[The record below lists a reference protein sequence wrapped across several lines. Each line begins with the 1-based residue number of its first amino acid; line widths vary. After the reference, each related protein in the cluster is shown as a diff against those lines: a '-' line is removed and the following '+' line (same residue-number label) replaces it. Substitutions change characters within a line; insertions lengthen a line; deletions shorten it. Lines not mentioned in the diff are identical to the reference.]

1 MIARFIIAL
10 ATLCLV
16 FGCSRDDA
24 SKKRLK
30 TYILDKEPKIEKR
43 LNVDFD
49 GKVELIGYK
58 FNTKSPK
65 PDKKVKLTLYWKP
78 KQKLDDNMKLFT
90 HVLDGSG
97 EKVAS
102 LDDKGPLREKKGG
115 KTSLPLSQWEPGKIY
130 VDEQPFKIPSKIKTE
145 RFQIVTGITKG
156 GQRVAIKSGPK
167 DSQNRATVLNMAFS
181 KSDSKPKTA
190 KLPGVRVDKLDAK
203 AKIKID
209 GKLDEP
215 EWEKASMLGPFVD
228 VMTGQPN
235 KSFPVNGKARLLW
248 NSQNLY
254 VAFEVEDKDVVGG
267 FPKGAKDPHLWT
279 KDTVELMVDPEGD
292 ADNADYYEIQIGPQ
306 NLVFD
311 SQFDQYNEPKKEPDG
326 PFGHEE
332 WTAQLKSAVVV
343 DGTLDKPGDEDK
355 GYVVE
360 AMIPWKS
367 FGKAKQL
374 PPNSGDVWRMN
385 FYAMQENSGVAWS
398 PILGQGNFHK
408 AARFGRVI
416 WIDSSVVPDGGAP
429 DGGSADG
436 GATSPA
442 AASGTTKP
450 PAAGTP
456 PAAPKPAAPAPAPA
470 APAAS
475 VPR

>member
-1 MIARFIIAL
+1 MIVRWIVAL
-10 ATLCLV
+10 LTLCLV

-24 SKKRLK
+24 AKKKLK
-30 TYILDKEPKIEKR
+30 GYVLDKEPKIESR

-49 GKVELIGYK
+49 GKVELLGYK

-65 PDKKVKLTLYWKP
+65 IDKKVKLTLYWKP
-78 KQKLDDNMKLFT
+78 KQKLEDGTKLFT
-90 HVLDGSG
+90 QVLDASG
-97 EKVAS
+97 ERVMT

-115 KTSLPLSQWEPGKIY
+115 KPVFPISQWEPGKIY
-130 VDEQPFKIPSKIKTE
+130 VDEIPFKLSSKIKTD
-145 RFQIVTGITKG
+145 RFQIVAGVTKG
-156 GQRVAIKSGPK
+156 SERLAIKAGAK
-167 DSQNRATVLNMAFS
+167 DSQNRAMVLSMALNRS
-181 KSDSKPKTA
+181 ESKPKTP
-190 KLPGVRVDKLDAK
+190 KLPSVKVNKLDAK

-215 EWEKASMLGPFVD
+215 EWASAADVGPFVD

-235 KSFPVNGKARLLW
+235 KSFPVNGKAKLLW
-248 NSQNLY
+248 NAQNLY
-254 VAFEVEDKDVVGG
+254 VAFEVEDKDIVGG

-279 KDTVELMVDPEGD
+279 KDTVELMVDPDGD
-292 ADNADYYEIQIGPQ
+292 GDNTDYYEIQIGPQ

-311 SQFDQYNEPKKEPDG
+311 SQFDAYNEPKTEPDG

-332 WTAQLKSAVVV
+332 WSSALKSAVVV

-367 FGKAKQL
+367 FSKAKQL
-374 PPNSGDVWRMN
+374 PPASGDVWRMN

-408 AARFGRVI
+408 ASRFGKVM
-416 WIDSSVVPDGGAP
+416 WIDPSAVPDGGAP
-429 DGGSADG
+429 DA
-436 GATSPA
+436 GA
-442 AASGTTKP
+442 G
-450 PAAGTP
+450 
-456 PAAPKPAAPAPAPA
+456 A

-475 VPR
+475 ASGLPLPAPLGSTKKVFPKATPTASAPQ

>member
-1 MIARFIIAL
+1 MIRRFIIAF

-16 FGCSRDDA
+16 LGCSRDDA
-24 SKKRLK
+24 AKKRLK
-30 TYILDKEPKIEKR
+30 RYILDKEPKIEKR

-58 FNTKSPK
+58 FNTKWPK
-65 PDKKVKLTLYWKP
+65 PNKKVKLTFYWKP
-78 KQKLDDNMKLFT
+78 KQKLDENMKLFT

-97 EKVAS
+97 EKVTS
-102 LDDKGPLREKKGG
+102 LDDKGPLREKKSG
-115 KTSLPLSQWEPGKIY
+115 KAALPLSQWEPGKIY

-145 RFQIVTGITKG
+145 RFQIVAGITKG
-156 GQRVAIKSGPK
+156 GERVAIKSGPK

-181 KSDSKPKTA
+181 KSDSKPKTP
-190 KLPGVRVDKLDAK
+190 KLPATRVDKLDAK

-215 EWEKASMLGPFVD
+215 EWEKASVLGPFVD
-228 VMTGQPN
+228 VTTGQPN

-248 NSQNLY
+248 NAQNLY

-279 KDTVELMVDPEGD
+279 KDTVELMIDPDGE

-311 SQFDQYNEPKKEPDG
+311 SQFDKYNEPKKEPDG

-367 FGKAKQL
+367 FGKAKQV
-374 PPNSGDVWRMN
+374 PPISGDVWRMN

-408 AARFGRVI
+408 ASRFGK
-416 WIDSSVVPDGGAP
+416 VVWVDPAGMPDGGAL

-436 GATSPA
+436 GATPPA
-442 AASGTTKP
+442 GASGATKLLP
-450 PAAGTP
+450 V
-456 PAAPKPAAPAPAPA
+456 APKPTPAPAPAPA
-470 APAAS
+470 AAPAAS
-475 VPR
+475 APR